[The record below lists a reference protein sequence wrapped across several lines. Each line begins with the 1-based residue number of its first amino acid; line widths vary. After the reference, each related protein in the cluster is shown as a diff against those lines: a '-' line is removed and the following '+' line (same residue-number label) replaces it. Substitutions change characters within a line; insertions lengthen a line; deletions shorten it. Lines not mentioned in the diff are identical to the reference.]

1 MEHQVEIRHGE
12 DPDALALVAA
22 MEDEVVSRYGPVRSE
37 RTSLLE
43 ASELSPPTGAF
54 VLLTLDGRAVAG
66 GGVRRLEPGVGEI
79 KRMYVLPEV
88 RGRGLG
94 RALLEAIEAAAAG
107 LGLERL
113 RLDTADELEAA
124 LGLYRTAGYRPIA
137 DYNGNAYATFWG
149 EKHL

>member
-1 MEHQVEIRHGE
+1 MEPQVEIRHGE

-54 VLLTLDGRAVAG
+54 VVLTLGGRAVAG
-66 GGVRRLEPGVGEI
+66 GGVRRLEPGVGEL
-79 KRMYVLPEV
+79 KRMYVLPEA

-94 RALLEAIEAAAAG
+94 RRLLAALEAAAAD

-113 RLDTADELEAA
+113 RLDTDEQLTAA
-124 LGLYRTAGYRPIA
+124 LALYRSAGYEPIP
-137 DYNGNAYATFWG
+137 DYNGNAYASFWG
-149 EKHL
+149 EKRL